1 MRSVR
6 SLTLLLLTVLPLH
19 IEAQGARAASTAKIY
34 RAIKKDKPSLLEKS
48 IYKLKYDS
56 AYSKLW
62 SALFFHAIQFNAR
75 KIIEHFLKHGFD
87 LKTRSST
94 YFQRTPLHHALAR
107 ANKPTMLLL
116 IKHGAQLE
124 ARDQLGNTP
133 LHLTAQRGLLW
144 MTKLLLTKQVHV
156 DEPDELNYTPLH
168 AAVEQGRLNNT
179 KILLEAGAN
188 VNAQTCNGDTPL
200 HLALASFAHNV
211 NNIQRKKN
219 LKKIIALLGT
229 YHPDFTKREIYNRW
243 SVFELLN
250 NLDLKKREYKELL
263 TLLNTIKINL
273 ANKSPST
280 LLSQECAQS

>member
-6 SLTLLLLTVLPLH
+6 SLILLLLIVLPLH
-19 IEAQGARAASTAKIY
+19 LQAQDTRAISTAKIY

-62 SALFFHAIQFNAR
+62 AALFFHAVQFNAR
-75 KIIEHFLKHGFD
+75 KIIAHFLKHGFD
-87 LKTRSST
+87 LETRSST
-94 YFQRTPLHHALAR
+94 YFARTPLHHALAR
-107 ANKPTMLLL
+107 ASKPTILLL
-116 IKHGAQLE
+116 IKHEAPLE
-124 ARDQLGNTP
+124 AKDQLGNTP

-168 AAVEQGRLNNT
+168 TAVEQGRVNNT

-200 HLALASFAHNV
+200 HLALASFAHNPD
-211 NNIQRKKN
+211 NIQHKKN
-219 LKKIIALLGT
+219 IKKIIALLGT
-229 YHPDFTKREIYNRW
+229 YRPDLTKSEIYNRW
-243 SVFELLN
+243 TIFELLN
-250 NLDLKKREYKELL
+250 NLDLKKREYNELL
-263 TLLNTIKINL
+263 ALLNTIKINL

-280 LLSQECAQS
+280 LPSQECAQS